1 MLFLDLS
8 FVKKLLLDEE
18 VCLFCSHLIINVSSI
33 LSDTLRISKI
43 KKITNLKFFEYSL
56 ASISSF
62 RFCIFKDVCCFLF
75 NFHVRLLM
83 WLFINFHLLKC
94 VWVIFKLH
102 FKINSLFFLFTLH
115 FEVNLLGDL
124 LFNFSYGLVIKEL
137 ILQRS
142 SFFDSSWLTLHLN
155 LDSLCVCDLSS
166 KFSRL
171 S

>member
-1 MLFLDLS
+1 
-8 FVKKLLLDEE
+8 
-18 VCLFCSHLIINVSSI
+18 
-33 LSDTLRISKI
+33 
-43 KKITNLKFFEYSL
+43 
-56 ASISSF
+56 
-62 RFCIFKDVCCFLF
+62 
-75 NFHVRLLM
+75 M
-83 WLFINFHLLKC
+83 WLFINFHFLKC

-102 FKINSLFFLFTLH
+102 LKINSLFFLLTLH

-124 LFNFSYGLVIKEL
+124 LFNFSDGLVIKEL

-142 SFFDSSWLTLHLN
+142 SLLDSSWLTLHLN